1 MPSDGSFREFGT
13 QENSYTK
20 TRRFAPQAVGVCAY
34 GTVFPRLQ
42 ILTSLTK
49 CSGFWGNVQTPIRYT
64 SLLSLCVDV
73 WLIVMVFSDSFF
85 TYQML
90 GVLGKYRFIAYF

>member
-1 MPSDGSFREFGT
+1 MILLFNALNSYSSTFWHQKVAQKVPSDGSFREFGT

-20 TRRFAPQAVGVCAY
+20 TRRFTPQTVGVCAC

-49 CSGFWGNVQTPIRYT
+49 CSGFWVDTGLLHISYLRLELTIIR
-64 SLLSLCVDV
+64 
-73 WLIVMVFSDSFF
+73 
-85 TYQML
+85 
-90 GVLGKYRFIAYF
+90 VLNIA